1 MPENSPAANSKP
13 LYSSRDKRDR
23 LGVGGTGQQGEEGR
37 KQAYFLVICT

>member
-13 LYSSRDKRDR
+13 LYSSRDKRDW
-23 LGVGGTGQQGEEGR
+23 LGGGQGGQGEEGR

>member
-23 LGVGGTGQQGEEGR
+23 LGGQGGQGEEGR